1 LEFFGLRNFFQL
13 FFLSLFLSF
22 SAAFIHPSP
31 GYSVTTPSSGLRKM
45 FHFFRLR
52 LFLFFNFLTLSR
64 FARQIDFISIDIK
77 SHLSAKAQQ
86 LFDIFWK
93 FAIFFISNLF
103 FIPVCRSPSLS
114 FFVAVFHLL
123 SSANFFIQAFI
134 FSRLIVF
141 VQYPRKKCEP
151 I

>member
-1 LEFFGLRNFFQL
+1 MDVPGSNCTKKLISERVAGLSPEPGPDRPSQLPTGHHQKPVLEFFGLRNFFQL

-86 LFDIFWK
+86 LFDIF
-93 FAIFFISNLF
+93 
-103 FIPVCRSPSLS
+103 
-114 FFVAVFHLL
+114 
-123 SSANFFIQAFI
+123 
-134 FSRLIVF
+134 
-141 VQYPRKKCEP
+141 
-151 I
+151 